1 MVKLRNPFCVSG
13 ALMKEIF
20 KMYWYI
26 PLITFVLYFF
36 TGIIPKSELV
46 RNISVNSLIFSGLI
60 MRSSTF
66 AIFIMYCRIIPFK
79 SPLDT
84 GGVTILSFET
94 KNILVVAPSQISP
107 FVFKINQLFPIISNS
122 LSKSS

>member
-1 MVKLRNPFCVSG
+1 MGIQSFFVYKFLWYSVISLF
-13 ALMKEIF
+13 AIF
-20 KMYWYI
+20 LELKVCS
-26 PLITFVLYFF
+26 PNLF

-107 FVFKINQLFPIISNS
+107 FVFKI
-122 LSKSS
+122 